1 MPACP
6 LPHLSTLKFG
16 ECEFVSC
23 RGRPHHYLSRWT
35 RPHFACLERPV
46 LQSWGEG
53 GEGGGGSLG
62 GGTLLG
68 LMMFSD
74 NVASAIRETR
84 LTPLANFK
92 EGEGDPYIHSTASG
106 RAVGQVGS

>member
-1 MPACP
+1 MPAAAPVHFKIWRMRIC
-6 LPHLSTLKFG
+6 L
-16 ECEFVSC
+16 VSW
-23 RGRPHHYLSRWT
+23 PATSLSRWT
-35 RPHFACLERPV
+35 RPHFACLERAV

-53 GEGGGGSLG
+53 GEGGEGSLG

-84 LTPLANFK
+84 PTPLANFK

-106 RAVGQVGS
+106 SAVGQVGS

>member
-1 MPACP
+1 MAGHITISLDPPAFCMLGKASP
-6 LPHLSTLKFG
+6 AELG
-16 ECEFVSC
+16 
-23 RGRPHHYLSRWT
+23 RGRRRRVRELI
-35 RPHFACLERPV
+35 
-46 LQSWGEG
+46 
-53 GEGGGGSLG
+53 G

-84 LTPLANFK
+84 PTPLANFK